1 MNFNK
6 HSNLQGMHA
15 FLSASKY
22 SWLNYSEEHL
32 VDAYRNFCAIQRG
45 TELHDLAASCVRLG
59 VKLPRSRKTLC
70 MYVNDAI
77 ANKMTVE
84 QVLYF
89 SPNCW
94 GTADS
99 ISFADGKLMI
109 FDLKTG
115 VSPAKLDQ
123 LEIYAALFCL
133 EYEVDPHDISIELR
147 LYQSEEVTINNP
159 DPERISDI
167 MNKIVIFD
175 QRIEAVK
182 KEERL

>member
-32 VDAYRNFCAIQRG
+32 VDAFKNYCAIQRG
-45 TELHDLAASCVRLG
+45 TELHELASSCIRLG

-77 ANKMTVE
+77 AHSMTTE
-84 QVLYF
+84 QVLYY
-89 SPNCW
+89 STNCW

-99 ISFADGKLMI
+99 ISFSDGVLRI
-109 FDLKTG
+109 YDLKTG
-115 VSPAKLDQ
+115 ATPAKMDQ

-133 EYEVDPHDISIELR
+133 EYEVDPHDILIELR
-147 LYQSEEVTINNP
+147 IYQSEEVSIHNP
-159 DPERISDI
+159 DPERIVDI
-167 MNKIVIFD
+167 MNKIVLFD
-175 QRIEAVK
+175 QRIEGIK
-182 KEERL
+182 KEEQL